1 MANVTQSLLLSVI
14 LNMYVCVSIHIY
26 MCLYIFIYLC
36 VYSNISKTYIHILP
50 GAQKGR
56 HSSQKIP
63 PKSQVLESLQRC
75 SSVQQVARA
84 RWVHLV
90 KRAYNKLYLTQ
101 HSLWAEEMQVCVL
114 LYVIVVCCNVL
125 QCVAGI

>member
-1 MANVTQSLLLSVI
+1 
-14 LNMYVCVSIHIY
+14 
-26 MCLYIFIYLC
+26 MCLYTYTCVYIYLY
-36 VYSNISKTYIHILP
+36 VYSNVSKIYIHILP
-50 GAQKGR
+50 GAQKGG

-75 SSVQQVARA
+75 SSVPQVARA

-90 KRAYNKLYLTQ
+90 KRAYNKLYLTR

-114 LYVIVVCCNVL
+114 LYVVAVCCNVLQCVVAVCCNVL